1 MIKCNVTVCG
11 TVSRQAQMRAN
22 KEGKSFISFG
32 VNVVIP
38 AKSGINKTVEI
49 SVAKDGDNQA
59 ELLNYPVGS
68 RIEVSG
74 VLQFHKKG
82 DTLYL
87 NLSASGV
94 NTFNAGSQD
103 GITGTMEFRGTV
115 GKQVDEKKDKKG
127 NPYTTF
133 SAFSSEKVAI
143 KRELSGACSDSA
155 EHEQARPKGKDGESY
170 AYTWVRF
177 MQFGV
182 AKADWLQA
190 KAGINAKGDL
200 QVGVYN
206 DRLDLTCRVT
216 ELTPWEKNAGFT
228 NQQ

>member
-32 VNVVIP
+32 INVVIP

-59 ELLNYPVGS
+59 ELVNYPVGS
-68 RIEVSG
+68 RIEVAG
-74 VLQFHKKG
+74 ILQFHKKG
-82 DTLYL
+82 DILYL

-103 GITGTMEFRGTV
+103 SITGTMDFRGTI
-115 GKQVDEKKDKKG
+115 GKNVDVKNDKKG
-127 NPYTTF
+127 NPYITF
-133 SAFSSEKVAI
+133 SAFSSEK
-143 KRELSGACSDSA
+143 
-155 EHEQARPKGKDGESY
+155 DGENY

-177 MQFGV
+177 MQFG
-182 AKADWLQA
+182 AQKPDWLQH
-190 KAGINAKGDL
+190 KAGVNAKGDL

-206 DRLDLTCRVT
+206 DRLDLTCRVS
-216 ELTPWEKNAGFT
+216 ELSIWEKNAGST
-228 NQQ
+228 NQH

>member
-32 VNVVIP
+32 INVVIP

-49 SVAKDGDNQA
+49 SVAKDGDTQA
-59 ELLNYPVGS
+59 ELGNYPVGS
-68 RIEVSG
+68 RIEVAG
-74 VLQFHKKG
+74 ILQFHKKG
-82 DTLYL
+82 DFLYL

-103 GITGTMEFRGTV
+103 SITGTMEFRGTV
-115 GKQVDEKKDKKG
+115 GKNVDVKNDKKG

-133 SAFSSEKVAI
+133 SAFSSEK
-143 KRELSGACSDSA
+143 
-155 EHEQARPKGKDGESY
+155 DGENY

-177 MQFGV
+177 MQFG
-182 AKADWLQA
+182 AQKPDWLQH
-190 KAGINAKGDL
+190 KAGVNAKGDL

-206 DRLDLTCRVT
+206 DRLDLTCRVS
-216 ELTPWEKNAGFT
+216 ELSIWEKNAGST
-228 NQQ
+228 KQH